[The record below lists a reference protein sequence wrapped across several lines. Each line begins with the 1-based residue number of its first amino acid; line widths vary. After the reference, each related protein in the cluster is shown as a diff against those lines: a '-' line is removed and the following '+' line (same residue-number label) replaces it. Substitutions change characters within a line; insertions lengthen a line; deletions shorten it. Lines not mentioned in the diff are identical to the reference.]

1 MAVFGVSS
9 ENGSVDEIYQ
19 YQMGRYISS
28 NEAVW
33 RILSFPIHER
43 HPTVVHLPVHLENG
57 QRVYFTT
64 ENVRERAATP
74 PPTTL
79 TTFFSL
85 CQTDTFAKTLLY
97 SEVPT
102 SKAVEG
108 QQNLFSTDALGR
120 LYTVHPNQAE
130 CYYLRLLLINIRG
143 PTSFQDLRTVDG
155 RLCATYREPCQSL
168 NLLENDAHWDS
179 SLADAS
185 ISAHSN
191 QIRTLFAIILSR
203 CLPSNPKDLREK
215 YKDFMTDDI
224 LHRQRTRYLH
234 PTYNSH
240 QKCIMKH

>member
-79 TTFFSL
+79 TAFF
-85 CQTDTFAKTLLY
+85 F
-97 SEVPT
+97 
-102 SKAVEG
+102 
-108 QQNLFSTDALGR
+108 
-120 LYTVHPNQAE
+120 
-130 CYYLRLLLINIRG
+130 IM
-143 PTSFQDLRTVDG
+143 
-155 RLCATYREPCQSL
+155 
-168 NLLENDAHWDS
+168 
-179 SLADAS
+179 
-185 ISAHSN
+185 SN
-191 QIRTLFAIILSR
+191 
-203 CLPSNPKDLREK
+203 
-215 YKDFMTDDI
+215 
-224 LHRQRTRYLH
+224 
-234 PTYNSH
+234 
-240 QKCIMKH
+240 